1 MGKPQFTMARLL
13 AVIASIAC
21 ALAIMKAY
29 REAFGVSWQWAA
41 SVAVIVSAPLV
52 VTVTFGTWADV
63 VRVLIVLLPPAIVGI
78 INPCGIILAVPAGWV
93 LLGFFNL
100 ATKRT
105 FWN

>member
-1 MGKPQFTMARLL
+1 MLQRPHGKA
-13 AVIASIAC
+13 AIHDGSAAC
-21 ALAIMKAY
+21 GNSLNRRVLAIMKAY

-78 INPCGIILAVPAGWV
+78 INPCGIILAVPAGWCY
-93 LLGFFNL
+93 
-100 ATKRT
+100 
-105 FWN
+105 